1 MKISSSVVVIATEVA
16 AIRDVP
22 HMEATSITTGE
33 GGQQL
38 ILLGSDQERAAFLH
52 QFARVANEAGDA
64 IVASLSGAVAR

>member
-1 MKISSSVVVIATEVA
+1 
-16 AIRDVP
+16 
-22 HMEATSITTGE
+22 MEATSITTGE
-33 GGQQL
+33 GGRQL